1 MTYKN
6 SFHKPKYQDSKPEIE
21 IKSVPVEYKDYLI
34 YKRSN
39 VFDIV
44 KDGVCI
50 GMYAGINGA
59 KKRIDELNE
68 LLKLQKIK
76 EEVWECGN

>member
-6 SFHKPKYQDSKPEIE
+6 SFHSAKYQDSKPEIE
-21 IKSVPVEYKDYLI
+21 IKSAPIEYKNYLI
-34 YKRSN
+34 YKRSKE

-59 KKRIDELNE
+59 KKRIDELV
-68 LLKLQKIK
+68 LQ
-76 EEVWECGN
+76 E

>member
-6 SFHKPKYQDSKPEIE
+6 SFYNPKHKDTKPEIE
-21 IKSVPVEYKDYLI
+21 IKSTPTEYRDYLI
-34 YKRSN
+34 YKRSKE

-59 KKRIDELNE
+59 KKRIDELGCHKNMTI
-68 LLKLQKIK
+68 L
-76 EEVWECGN
+76 